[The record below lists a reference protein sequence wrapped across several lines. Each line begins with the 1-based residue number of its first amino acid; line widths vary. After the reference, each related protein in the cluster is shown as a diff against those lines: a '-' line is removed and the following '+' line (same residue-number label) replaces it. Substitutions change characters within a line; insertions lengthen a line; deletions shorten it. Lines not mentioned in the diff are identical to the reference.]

1 MMGIQKQQFDE
12 QYALEKQLICSGDNF
27 ELITAFEEGGR
38 GNVCTSYKEGGAMS
52 RNRPGRRGGLSPPP
66 IPRPTTALINNPSF
80 VITRRLRIAASGR
93 MTYPENGVDLRLLSS
108 FNLTKGQINSLRAD
122 M

>member
-1 MMGIQKQQFDE
+1 MHTFMMGIQKQQFDE

-52 RNRPGRRGGLSPPP
+52 RNRTGRRGGLSPRPPP
-66 IPRPTTALINNPSF
+66 IPQQPHLSIIR
-80 VITRRLRIAASGR
+80 V
-93 MTYPENGVDLRLLSS
+93 LLSQ
-108 FNLTKGQINSLRAD
+108 GG
-122 M
+122 